1 MPTPTGRPTSC
12 GSRWSTRSP
21 SAPRATRGTSPAR
34 CCSWP
39 RRRPRT
45 SPAPCSPSTAVPG
58 PGGSGCGRTSTRSA
72 PVSAADGD
80 VPIIETR
87 DVTRHFSVRH
97 GPVGRGRATLKAVDG
112 VSLAIR
118 RGETLALVGETGSG
132 KTTFGRLLLGLY
144 KPTGGD
150 ILFRG
155 ASMLDPR
162 GETARSARRH
172 IQGVFQDP
180 YSSLNPTM
188 TVGQSLTEVLKVHKI
203 VDRKERGQTVS
214 ELMRTVGLSP
224 AQAARR
230 PQAFSGGER
239 QRIGIARALAARPEV
254 IIADEPLSAL
264 DVSIQAQ
271 VLNLLIDLQEQQRLT
286 YLFVTHDLDVAKHI
300 SQRTAVMYLGRVVE
314 YAPTAEI
321 FAEPLHPYTQ
331 ALVKAA
337 PRVTTQRKTI
347 KPALTGDIPN
357 AIERPSGCHFHPRC
371 PFAMPVCRVRE
382 PALIQLPDHRTVTCH
397 LHDPAMQSAATTA

>member
-1 MPTPTGRPTSC
+1 M
-12 GSRWSTRSP
+12 
-21 SAPRATRGTSPAR
+21 
-34 CCSWP
+34 
-39 RRRPRT
+39 
-45 SPAPCSPSTAVPG
+45 
-58 PGGSGCGRTSTRSA
+58 
-72 PVSAADGD
+72 SAADSGT
-80 VPIIETR
+80 PIISTVNVSR
-87 DVTRHFSVRH
+87 YFSVGH
-97 GPVGRGRATLKAVDG
+97 GAVGRGRPVLKAIDG
-112 VSLAIR
+112 VSLDIR
-118 RGETLALVGETGSG
+118 RGQTLALVGETGSG

-144 KPTGGD
+144 TPTSGD
-150 ILFRG
+150 ILYDGESIVAARG
-155 ASMLDPR
+155 DAAKAVR
-162 GETARSARRH
+162 RS

-188 TVGQSLTEVLKVHKI
+188 TVGQSLAEVLKVHK
-203 VDRKERGQTVS
+203 VGDRSQRQDLVA
-214 ELMRTVGLSP
+214 ELLKTVGLSP

-254 IIADEPLSAL
+254 VIADEPLSAL

-271 VLNLLIDLQEQQRLT
+271 VLNLLISLQEERGLT

-300 SQRTAVMYLGRVVE
+300 SQRTAVLYLGRVVE

-337 PRVTTQRKTI
+337 PKLTTRRKTI

-371 PFAMPVCRVRE
+371 PLAMPICSEQE
-382 PALIQLPDHRTVTCH
+382 PRLLQISDSRTVACH
-397 LHDPAMQSAATTA
+397 LHDKELMPASA

>member
-1 MPTPTGRPTSC
+1 MSAADSGTPIISTVNVSRHFSVGHGGVGRSAGPGGRP
-12 GSRWSTRSP
+12 P
-21 SAPRATRGTSPAR
+21 GT
-34 CCSWP
+34 P
-39 RRRPRT
+39 RRRP
-45 SPAPCSPSTAVPG
+45 V
-58 PGGSGCGRTSTRSA
+58 
-72 PVSAADGD
+72 
-80 VPIIETR
+80 
-87 DVTRHFSVRH
+87 
-97 GPVGRGRATLKAVDG
+97 LKAIDG
-112 VSLAIR
+112 VSLDIR
-118 RGETLALVGETGSG
+118 RGQTLALVGETGSG

-144 KPTGGD
+144 TPTSGD
-150 ILFRG
+150 ILYDGESIAAARG
-155 ASMLDPR
+155 DAAKAVR
-162 GETARSARRH
+162 RS

-188 TVGQSLTEVLKVHKI
+188 TVGQSLAEVLKVHK
-203 VDRKERGQTVS
+203 VGDRSQRQDLVA
-214 ELMRTVGLSP
+214 ELLKTVGLSP

-254 IIADEPLSAL
+254 VIADEPLSAL

-271 VLNLLIDLQEQQRLT
+271 VLNLLISLQEERGLT

-300 SQRTAVMYLGRVVE
+300 SQRTAVLYLGRVVE

-337 PRVTTQRKTI
+337 PKLTTKRKTI

-371 PFAMPVCRVRE
+371 PLAMPICSEQE
-382 PALIQLPDHRTVTCH
+382 PRLLQISDSRTVACH
-397 LHDPAMQSAATTA
+397 LHDKELMPARA

>member
-1 MPTPTGRPTSC
+1 MSAADPDAPIVQTIDVSRYFAVGHGRVGSRAIPGGRPP
-12 GSRWSTRSP
+12 G
-21 SAPRATRGTSPAR
+21 A
-34 CCSWP
+34 P
-39 RRRPRT
+39 RRRP
-45 SPAPCSPSTAVPG
+45 
-58 PGGSGCGRTSTRSA
+58 
-72 PVSAADGD
+72 
-80 VPIIETR
+80 I
-87 DVTRHFSVRH
+87 
-97 GPVGRGRATLKAVDG
+97 LKAVDG
-112 VSLAIR
+112 VSLEIR

-144 KPTGGD
+144 KPTSGD
-150 ILFRG
+150 ILYQGSSLLDQRG
-155 ASMLDPR
+155 
-162 GETARSARRH
+162 SAAKVVRRH

-188 TVGQSLTEVLKVHKI
+188 TVGQSLAEVLKVHK
-203 VDRKERGQTVS
+203 VATRQERPAVVA
-214 ELMRTVGLSP
+214 ELLQTVGLSP

-254 IIADEPLSAL
+254 VIADEPLSAL

-271 VLNLLIDLQEQQRLT
+271 VLNLLIALQEERGLT

-300 SQRTAVMYLGRVVE
+300 SQRTAVLYLGRVVE
-314 YAPTAEI
+314 YAPTAEV
-321 FAEPLHPYTQ
+321 FTEPLHPYTQ

-337 PRVTTQRKTI
+337 PKLTTQRKTI

-371 PFAMPVCRVRE
+371 PMAMPLCAERE
-382 PALIQLPDHRTVTCH
+382 PRLLTLADNRSVACH
-397 LHDPAMQSAATTA
+397 LHDKELMGATA

>member
-1 MPTPTGRPTSC
+1 M
-12 GSRWSTRSP
+12 
-21 SAPRATRGTSPAR
+21 SADS
-34 CCSWP
+34 
-39 RRRPRT
+39 
-45 SPAPCSPSTAVPG
+45 
-58 PGGSGCGRTSTRSA
+58 
-72 PVSAADGD
+72 GD

-87 DVTRHFSVRH
+87 DITRYFSVGH
-97 GPVGRGRATLKAVDG
+97 GSVGRGRSVLKAVDG

-150 ILFRG
+150 ALYRG
-155 ASMLDPR
+155 SSMLDAR
-162 GETARSARRH
+162 GETAQTVRRQ

-188 TVGQSLTEVLKVHKI
+188 TVGQSLAEVLKVHKI
-203 VDRKERGQTVS
+203 AGRRDRPQAVADLLT
-214 ELMRTVGLSP
+214 TVGLSP

-254 IIADEPLSAL
+254 VIADEPLSAL

-271 VLNLLIDLQEQQRLT
+271 VLNLLITLQERRGLT
-286 YLFVTHDLDVAKHI
+286 YLFVTHDLDVARHI

-314 YAPTAEI
+314 YAPTADL

-331 ALVKAA
+331 ALIAAA
-337 PRVTTQRKTI
+337 PRLSTRRKTV
-347 KPALTGDIPN
+347 KPALGGDIPN
-357 AIERPSGCHFHPRC
+357 AIERPAGCHFHPRC
-371 PFAMPVCRVRE
+371 PLAMPVCAERE
-382 PALIQLPDHRTVTCH
+382 PELLPVSDGRSVACH
-397 LHDPAMQSAATTA
+397 LHDPAVMAAA

>member
-1 MPTPTGRPTSC
+1 M
-12 GSRWSTRSP
+12 
-21 SAPRATRGTSPAR
+21 
-34 CCSWP
+34 
-39 RRRPRT
+39 
-45 SPAPCSPSTAVPG
+45 
-58 PGGSGCGRTSTRSA
+58 
-72 PVSAADGD
+72 SAADPD
-80 VPIIETR
+80 APIVQTLNVSR
-87 DVTRHFSVRH
+87 YFAVGH
-97 GPVGRGRATLKAVDG
+97 GRVGKARPILKAVDG
-112 VSLAIR
+112 VSLEIR
-118 RGETLALVGETGSG
+118 RGQTLALVGETGSG

-144 KPTGGD
+144 KPTSGA
-150 ILFRG
+150 ILYQG
-155 ASMLDPR
+155 SSLLDQR
-162 GETARSARRH
+162 GEVAKVVRRN

-188 TVGQSLTEVLKVHKI
+188 TVGQSLAEVLKVHK
-203 VDRKERGQTVS
+203 VAGRQERPALVA
-214 ELMRTVGLSP
+214 ELLQTVGLSP

-254 IIADEPLSAL
+254 VIADEPLSAL

-271 VLNLLIDLQEQQRLT
+271 VLNLLISLQTERGLT

-300 SQRTAVMYLGRVVE
+300 SQRTAVLYLGRVVE

-337 PRVTTQRKTI
+337 PKLTTQRKAI

-371 PFAMPVCRVRE
+371 PMAMPICAERE
-382 PALIQLPDHRTVTCH
+382 PQLLTLTDNRSVACH
-397 LHDPAMQSAATTA
+397 LHDKELMGATA

>member
-1 MPTPTGRPTSC
+1 MSEG
-12 GSRWSTRSP
+12 
-21 SAPRATRGTSPAR
+21 
-34 CCSWP
+34 
-39 RRRPRT
+39 
-45 SPAPCSPSTAVPG
+45 
-58 PGGSGCGRTSTRSA
+58 
-72 PVSAADGD
+72 DGD

-87 DVTRHFSVRH
+87 DITRYFSVGH
-97 GPVGRGRATLKAVDG
+97 GSPGRGRAVLKAVDG

-150 ILFRG
+150 ALYRG
-155 ASMLDPR
+155 SSMLDPR
-162 GETARSARRH
+162 SETAQTVRRQV
-172 IQGVFQDP
+172 QGVFQDP

-188 TVGQSLTEVLKVHKI
+188 TVGQSLAEVLKVHKI
-203 VDRKERGQTVS
+203 AGRRERSHAVADLLT
-214 ELMRTVGLSP
+214 TVGLSP

-254 IIADEPLSAL
+254 VIADEPLSAL

-271 VLNLLIDLQEQQRLT
+271 VLNLLIALQERHGLT
-286 YLFVTHDLDVAKHI
+286 YLFVTHDLDVARHI

-314 YAPTAEI
+314 YAATGDV
-321 FAEPLHPYTQ
+321 FAEPLHPYTR
-331 ALVKAA
+331 ALIAAA
-337 PRVTTQRKTI
+337 PRLSTQRKAV
-347 KPALTGDIPN
+347 KPALGGDIPN

-371 PFAMPVCRVRE
+371 PLAMPVCAERE
-382 PALIQLPDHRTVTCH
+382 PQLLQVGNGRSVACH
-397 LHDPAMQSAATTA
+397 LHDPEAKAAA

>member
-1 MPTPTGRPTSC
+1 M
-12 GSRWSTRSP
+12 
-21 SAPRATRGTSPAR
+21 
-34 CCSWP
+34 
-39 RRRPRT
+39 
-45 SPAPCSPSTAVPG
+45 
-58 PGGSGCGRTSTRSA
+58 
-72 PVSAADGD
+72 SAADPDAPIVQTVD
-80 VPIIETR
+80 VA
-87 DVTRHFSVRH
+87 RHFAVGH
-97 GPVGRGRATLKAVDG
+97 GGVGRVRPGGGRPILKAVDG

-144 KPTGGD
+144 KPTSGD
-150 ILFRG
+150 ILYQGESLLDRRG
-155 ASMLDPR
+155 PA
-162 GETARSARRH
+162 AKVVRRN

-188 TVGQSLTEVLKVHKI
+188 TVGQSLAEVLKVHR
-203 VDRKERGQTVS
+203 VASRQERPALVA
-214 ELMRTVGLSP
+214 ELLQTVGLSP

-254 IIADEPLSAL
+254 VIADEPLSAL

-271 VLNLLIDLQEQQRLT
+271 VLNLLISLQEERGLT
-286 YLFVTHDLDVAKHI
+286 YLFVTHDLDVARHI
-300 SQRTAVMYLGRVVE
+300 SQRTAVLYLGRVVE
-314 YAPTAEI
+314 YAPTTQI

-337 PRVTTQRKTI
+337 PKLTTQRKAI

-371 PFAMPVCRVRE
+371 PMAMPICSEQE
-382 PALIQLPDHRTVTCH
+382 PRLLTVADNRTVACH
-397 LHDPAMQSAATTA
+397 LHDTALTSIGA

>member
-1 MPTPTGRPTSC
+1 MGH
-12 GSRWSTRSP
+12 GS
-21 SAPRATRGTSPAR
+21 
-34 CCSWP
+34 
-39 RRRPRT
+39 
-45 SPAPCSPSTAVPG
+45 
-58 PGGSGCGRTSTRSA
+58 
-72 PVSAADGD
+72 
-80 VPIIETR
+80 
-87 DVTRHFSVRH
+87 
-97 GPVGRGRATLKAVDG
+97 VGRGRTVLKAVDG

-150 ILFRG
+150 ALYRG
-155 ASMLDPR
+155 SSMLEAR
-162 GETARSARRH
+162 GETAQTVRRQ

-188 TVGQSLTEVLKVHKI
+188 TVGQSLAEVLKVHKI
-203 VDRKERGQTVS
+203 AGRRDRSQAVADLLT
-214 ELMRTVGLSP
+214 TVGLSP

-254 IIADEPLSAL
+254 VIADEPLSAL

-271 VLNLLIDLQEQQRLT
+271 VLNLLIALQEQQSLT
-286 YLFVTHDLDVAKHI
+286 YLFVTHDLDVARHI

-314 YAPTAEI
+314 YAPTADL

-331 ALVKAA
+331 ALIAAA
-337 PRVTTQRKTI
+337 PRLSTKRKAV
-347 KPALTGDIPN
+347 KPALGGDIPN
-357 AIERPSGCHFHPRC
+357 AIERPPGCHFHPRC
-371 PFAMPVCRVRE
+371 PLAMPVCSERE
-382 PALIQLPDHRTVTCH
+382 PELLPVSDGRSVACH
-397 LHDPAMQSAATTA
+397 LHDPEVMAAA

>member
-1 MPTPTGRPTSC
+1 MSE
-12 GSRWSTRSP
+12 GS
-21 SAPRATRGTSPAR
+21 
-34 CCSWP
+34 
-39 RRRPRT
+39 
-45 SPAPCSPSTAVPG
+45 
-58 PGGSGCGRTSTRSA
+58 
-72 PVSAADGD
+72 GD

-87 DVTRHFSVRH
+87 DITRYFSVGH
-97 GPVGRGRATLKAVDG
+97 GSVGRGRTVLKAVDG

-150 ILFRG
+150 ALYRGSSIL
-155 ASMLDPR
+155 AAR
-162 GETARSARRH
+162 GETAQTVRRQ

-188 TVGQSLTEVLKVHKI
+188 TVGQSLAEVLKVHKI
-203 VDRKERGQTVS
+203 AGRRDRPRAVADLLT
-214 ELMRTVGLSP
+214 TVGLSP

-254 IIADEPLSAL
+254 VIADEPLSAL

-271 VLNLLIDLQEQQRLT
+271 VLNLLIALQERRGLT
-286 YLFVTHDLDVAKHI
+286 YLFVTHHLDVARHI

-314 YAPTAEI
+314 YAPTGDL

-331 ALVKAA
+331 ALIAAA
-337 PRVTTQRKTI
+337 PRLSTKRKAV
-347 KPALTGDIPN
+347 KPALGGDIPN
-357 AIERPSGCHFHPRC
+357 AIERPPGCHFHPRC
-371 PFAMPVCRVRE
+371 PLAMPVCAERE
-382 PALIQLPDHRTVTCH
+382 PELLPVGDGRSVACH
-397 LHDPAMQSAATTA
+397 LHDPGVMAAA